1 MDHAAAK
8 YVSNGVLPM
17 NVCYLGAAWMEKL
30 EESFLFDRPLPKLKR
45 RYPFGTNL
53 AVGLAASG
61 HHVTV
66 VVLSMTVCGTVKY
79 SSPECDVYIVPER
92 RTRYQLPTLYC
103 KEVERLR
110 KVVAKVKPD
119 VILANWTYQY
129 ARAGV
134 TSVFPCL
141 VVARDSPW
149 RCLWRMHSLTFL
161 VKTLYSQLFVFPKI
175 RHLSTISPHMVEDL
189 RRFNRYKGDIKVIP
203 NGIQV
208 DLGFRKDIRKDAK
221 TILCVSEWNP
231 LKNIKT
237 LFRAFAMLRE
247 RHPDWRLLAA
257 GNCIDDA
264 VAGMW
269 LKTHGIPSG
278 GIDLLGYKTQ
288 TEIKA
293 LLCNEIDVFCS
304 PTLEESFGQVF
315 LEAMVHGV
323 PCIGG
328 KKSGAVPWVMG
339 DGGIVCDVT
348 KPETL
353 ADCIERV
360 MNDWELRKRLSE
372 SGLRRVRDMFAIEST
387 IESYEKALV
396 EIAKK

>member
-1 MDHAAAK
+1 
-8 YVSNGVLPM
+8 
-17 NVCYLGAAWMEKL
+17 MERL
-30 EESFLFDRPLPKLKR
+30 EESFLFDQPLPKVKR

-53 AVGLAASG
+53 AVGLAESG
-61 HHVTV
+61 HHVTI
-66 VVLSMTVCGTVKY
+66 VVLSMTVRDTVKC
-79 SSPECDVYIVPER
+79 SSPECDVFIVPER
-92 RTRYQLPTLYC
+92 RTRYQLATLYC
-103 KEVERLR
+103 REVARLR
-110 KVVAKVKPD
+110 NVVANVKPD

-134 TSVFPCL
+134 MSGFPCL

-203 NGIQV
+203 NGIRV

-247 RHPDWRLLAA
+247 RHPNWRLLAA

-264 VAGMW
+264 VAGRWMENNEVPAD
-269 LKTHGIPSG
+269 GIE
-278 GIDLLGYKTQ
+278 LLGYKTQ
-288 TEIKA
+288 PEIKA
-293 LLCNEIDVFCS
+293 LLSNDIDVFCS

-315 LEAMVHGV
+315 LEAMAYGV

-328 KKSGAVPWVMG
+328 EKSGAVPWVLG

-348 KPETL
+348 RPEKL

-360 MNDWELRKRLSE
+360 MENWELRKKLCE
-372 SGLRRVRDMFAIEST
+372 GGVRRVRDMFAIDKTVDKYES
-387 IESYEKALV
+387 ELRK
-396 EIAKK
+396 IAKC

>member
-1 MDHAAAK
+1 
-8 YVSNGVLPM
+8 M

-30 EESFLFDRPLPKLKR
+30 EESFRFDQPLPKVKR

-53 AVGLAASG
+53 AVELAESG
-61 HHVTV
+61 HHVTI
-66 VVLSMTVCGTVKY
+66 VVLSMTVRETVKC

-103 KEVERLR
+103 KEVDRLR
-110 KVVAKVKPD
+110 KVVAEVMPD

-134 TSVFPCL
+134 TNGLPCL

-175 RHLSTISPHMVEDL
+175 RYLSTLSPHMVKDL
-189 RRFNRYKGDIKVIP
+189 RRFNRYKGDINVIP

-208 DLGFRKDIRKDAK
+208 DSDLKKNIRKDAK

-237 LFRAFAMLRE
+237 LFRAFAVLRR
-247 RHPDWRLLAA
+247 RHPDWRLVAA
-257 GNCIDDA
+257 GSCIDDA
-264 VAGMW
+264 VAGVWM
-269 LKTHGIPSG
+269 KRHGIPSD
-278 GIDLLGYKTQ
+278 GIELLGYRTQ
-288 TEIKA
+288 AEIKA

-315 LEAMVHGV
+315 LEAMAHGV

-328 KKSGAVPWVMG
+328 EKSGAVPWVLG
-339 DGGIVCDVT
+339 DGGAVCDVT
-348 KPETL
+348 KPDIL
-353 ADCIERV
+353 AECIERV
-360 MNDWELRKRLSE
+360 MEDWELRKWMSE
-372 SGLRRVRDMFAIEST
+372 CGSRRVRDMFAIKKVVGM
-387 IESYEKALV
+387 YVNVLG
-396 EIAKK
+396 EIARC